1 MSAISL
7 KIEVGIPLAVFS
19 SYHLKN
25 RSKIMIKANKIRKII
40 PLLTLL
46 CFVLFSVPQECE
58 ASRLKDLASVKGVR
72 SNQLVGYGLVVGLE
86 GTGDGSKAAFTTQAM
101 ANMLENMGVHVN
113 QNDLKVKNVA
123 GVMITASLPPFV
135 KIGQTIDV
143 TLSSLG
149 DADSLQGGTL
159 VATPLKALDGKVY
172 GMAQGPVSVGGFEVK
187 GVFDQKVQKN
197 HTTVGLIPNGATVE
211 REVPV
216 SFAGKESIFL
226 NLNRADFTTVT
237 RTVKAI
243 NGFLNGS
250 FAKSLDGATVEVK
263 VPEEYSN
270 NEIFLI
276 AALEELE
283 IAPDN
288 RARVIINERTG
299 TVVLGGNVRIA
310 ELALTHGDLSISVS
324 RQWGGSRGADEDIK
338 VGEEANKLIHMPPGV
353 SLGDLVKALNSLGAT
368 PRDLVAIL
376 QSIKASGALQ
386 AELEII

>member
-1 MSAISL
+1 
-7 KIEVGIPLAVFS
+7 
-19 SYHLKN
+19 
-25 RSKIMIKANKIRKII
+25 MIKPIQSRKII
-40 PLLTLL
+40 PLLTLF
-46 CFVLFSVPQECE
+46 CFVLFSIPQECE
-58 ASRLKDLASVKGVR
+58 SARIKDLVSVKGVR
-72 SNQLVGYGLVVGLE
+72 NNQLVGYGLVVGLE
-86 GTGDGSKAAFTTQAM
+86 GTGDGKKSAFTTQAM

-172 GMAQGPVSVGGFEVK
+172 GMAQGPVSVGGFEVS
-187 GVFDQKVQKN
+187 GVFDQQVQKN
-197 HTTVGLIPNGATVE
+197 HVTVGLIPNGATVE

-216 SFAGKESIFL
+216 SFAGKESIFF
-226 NLNRADFTTVT
+226 NLDRPDFTTIT
-237 RTVKAI
+237 RTVQAV

-250 FAKSLDGATVEVK
+250 FAKSLDGATIEIT

-270 NEIFLI
+270 NEVSFI

-299 TVVLGGNVRIA
+299 TVVLGDNVRIA
-310 ELALTHGDLSISVS
+310 ELALTHGDLTISVS
-324 RQWGGSRGADEDIK
+324 RQWGESKGAEEDIK
-338 VGEEANKLIHMPPGV
+338 VGEEVNQLIHLPPGV

>member
-1 MSAISL
+1 
-7 KIEVGIPLAVFS
+7 
-19 SYHLKN
+19 
-25 RSKIMIKANKIRKII
+25 MIKPIQSRKII

-46 CFVLFSVPQECE
+46 CFVLFSVLQECE

-72 SNQLVGYGLVVGLE
+72 NNQLVGYGLVVGLE

-135 KIGQTIDV
+135 KIGQMIDV

-172 GMAQGPVSVGGFEVK
+172 GMAQGPVSIGGFEVK

-226 NLNRADFTTVT
+226 NLNRADFTTIT
-237 RTVKAI
+237 RTVKAV

-250 FAKSLDGATVEVK
+250 FAKSLDGATVEIK

-283 IAPDN
+283 ITPDN

-299 TVVLGGNVRIA
+299 TVVLGDNVRIA
-310 ELALTHGDLSISVS
+310 ELALTHGDISISVS
-324 RQWGGSRGADEDIK
+324 RQWGRGADEDIE
-338 VGEEANKLIHMPPGV
+338 VSEEANKLIYMPPGV

-386 AELEII
+386 ADLEII